1 MKSLR
6 FASILLLSLTIPQLA
21 AAQEASGVYRFLLED
36 DSVKYVEFEARTDE
50 KGNAAGQLVFTDE
63 ARIPHREEEEGE
75 GEGEPSEF
83 YMKAELNGLT
93 VEKNRALMSGTVL
106 DSSHKSYVGRW
117 VQLVVEDSG
126 DDPEEPDRLAWA
138 FCRPREGWWIPSDA
152 ERDDDDGAYLRWWAT
167 DAERKDDVG
176 IPSPNLLPDE
186 NERGCQIHPLWSYS
200 LADIRKS
207 EGDIVVQP

>member
-1 MKSLR
+1 MKSLG
-6 FASILLLSLTIPQLA
+6 FASILVLSLTIPRLA
-21 AAQEASGVYRFLLED
+21 MAQEASGIYRFLLED
-36 DSVKYVEFEARTDE
+36 DSVKYVELEARTDE
-50 KGNAAGQLVFTDE
+50 KGNAAGQMVFTDE
-63 ARIPHREEEEGE
+63 ARIPHSEEEEGE
-75 GEGEPSEF
+75 GELSEF
-83 YMKAELNGLT
+83 YMKAALDGLT

-126 DDPEEPDRLAWA
+126 DNPEEPDRLTWT
-138 FCRPREGWWIPSDA
+138 FCRPREGGWIPSDA
-152 ERDDDDGAYLRWWAT
+152 ERKDDDGAYLSWWAT

-176 IPSPNLLPDE
+176 IPSPSLLPNE

-200 LADIRKS
+200 LADISKS